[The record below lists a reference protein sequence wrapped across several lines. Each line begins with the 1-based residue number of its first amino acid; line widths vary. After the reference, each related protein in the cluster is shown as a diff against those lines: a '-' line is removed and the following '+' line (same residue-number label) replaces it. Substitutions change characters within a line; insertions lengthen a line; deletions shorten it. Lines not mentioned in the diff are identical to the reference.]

1 LNRSAGVAPA
11 GSERRR
17 GRTPL
22 SLGFMTR
29 LAVAIVNYN
38 TVDDLRACLETVRAA
53 GAGEVVVKDNG
64 STDGSVEMV
73 EREFPEVRV
82 LESRDNP
89 GYGAASN
96 QAIAACRSPYVFLLN
111 SDVLLAPD
119 TLEVLADHL
128 DANPRAAIVGPRL
141 HNPDGTL
148 QRSAHGFPR
157 PMTLRP
163 IVRRIPGLRDR
174 SLLTWPH
181 ASPRIV
187 KWVKG
192 CALAIRRRAFDTVGG
207 FDPDFFMYFEE
218 TDLCFRLIAAGW
230 EIHFTPV
237 TAIVH
242 KGGTS
247 TSQARAEMA
256 VQFYASMR
264 QFYRRH
270 YPVADLRRLDTVLS
284 VQMRFLLA
292 RDRTRLLLAHD
303 PRTKAMLADEVLV
316 WQRVL
321 RGEWPLRPSA
331 AQRRGPASRQ
341 SGEPHAAHSP

>member
-1 LNRSAGVAPA
+1 MN
-11 GSERRR
+11 
-17 GRTPL
+17 
-22 SLGFMTR
+22 R

-38 TVDDLRACLETVRAA
+38 TVDDLRECLATVRAA
-53 GAGEVVVKDNG
+53 HATEIVLKDNG

-82 LESRDNP
+82 LASRDNP

-96 QAIAACRSPYVFLLN
+96 QAIAACRAPYVLLLN
-111 SDVLLAPD
+111 SDVLLARD
-119 TLEVLADHL
+119 TLDVLADHL

-181 ASPRIV
+181 ASPRVV

-192 CALAIRRRAFDTVGG
+192 CALAIRRSAFDAVRG
-207 FDPDFFMYFEE
+207 FDPEFFMYFEE

-230 EIHFTPV
+230 EIHFTPATV
-237 TAIVH
+237 IVH

-256 VQFYASMR
+256 LQFYASMR
-264 QFYRRH
+264 QFYHRH
-270 YPVADLRRLDTVLS
+270 YREPDLRRLDAVLR
-284 VQMRFLLA
+284 VQTRLA
-292 RDRTRLLLAHD
+292 LVRDRARLLLARA
-303 PRTKAMLADEVLV
+303 PRTRARLADDVLV
-316 WQRVL
+316 WRRML
-321 RGEWPLRPSA
+321 RGDWPARQPAHLR
-331 AQRRGPASRQ
+331 
-341 SGEPHAAHSP
+341 